1 MLPLE
6 TVCFVL
12 PDLFAVF
19 SERLRGLFMSAQ
31 SDMKGLAVSIIDSYE
46 MRVSTVTLLMTQAN
60 NLLKSFQIEMEDMI
74 TQLRDNLAKSES
86 LRKKDFDIMI
96 GALVDRMREIEREAE
111 VRFNQFQQEES
122 EMIGRFRRLV
132 SGESPVVAEDM
143 ETLREDILTR
153 QKERERRIVNGLKQ
167 FQIAQEEFRSGLKT
181 LLQKGNGVRIKD
193 LKLMLRTIQVHQ
205 CFREPEIIALLDSF
219 DAVRDRVQNQWRE
232 VLACS
237 R

>member
-1 MLPLE
+1 
-6 TVCFVL
+6 
-12 PDLFAVF
+12 
-19 SERLRGLFMSAQ
+19 MSAQ

-46 MRVSTVTLLMTQAN
+46 MRVSTVTMLMTQAN
-60 NLLKSFQIEMEDMI
+60 NLLKSFQIEMREMI

-96 GALVDRMREIEREAE
+96 RALVDRMREIEQEAE
-111 VRFNQFQQEES
+111 DRFNQFQQEES

-132 SGESPVVAEDM
+132 SGESPAVTEDM
-143 ETLREDILTR
+143 ETLREDVLTR

-167 FQIAQEEFRSGLKT
+167 FQLAQEELRSGLKT
-181 LLQKGNGVRIKD
+181 LLLKGNGVRIRD
-193 LKLMLRTIQVHQ
+193 LKQMLRTIQVHQ
-205 CFREPEIIALLDSF
+205 CFCEPEIITFLDTF
-219 DAVRDRVQNQWRE
+219 DAVRDRVQNQWRD

>member
-1 MLPLE
+1 
-6 TVCFVL
+6 
-12 PDLFAVF
+12 
-19 SERLRGLFMSAQ
+19 MSAQ

-46 MRVSTVTLLMTQAN
+46 IRVSTVTMLMTQAN
-60 NLLKSFQIEMEDMI
+60 NLLKSFQIEMKEMI

-96 GALVDRMREIEREAE
+96 RALVDRMREIEQEAE
-111 VRFNQFQQEES
+111 DRFIQFQQEES

-132 SGESPVVAEDM
+132 SGESPAVTEDM
-143 ETLREDILTR
+143 ETLREDVLTR

-167 FQIAQEEFRSGLKT
+167 FQIAQEELRSGLKT
-181 LLQKGNGVRIKD
+181 LLLKGHGVRIKD
-193 LKLMLRTIQVHQ
+193 LKQMLRTIQVHQ
-205 CFREPEIIALLDSF
+205 CFCEPEIITFLDNF
-219 DAVRDRVQNQWRE
+219 DAVRDRVQNQWRD